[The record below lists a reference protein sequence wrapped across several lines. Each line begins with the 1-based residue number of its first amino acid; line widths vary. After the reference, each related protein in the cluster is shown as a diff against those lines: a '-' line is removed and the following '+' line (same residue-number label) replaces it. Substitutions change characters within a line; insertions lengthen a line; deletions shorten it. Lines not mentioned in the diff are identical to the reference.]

1 MWCYNIWYTKG
12 YVVIIDDIRMDVLLE
27 YMMCGGI
34 IYNVWCYNILYK
46 KGCVVIIYAVL
57 L

>member
-1 MWCYNIWYTKG
+1 
-12 YVVIIDDIRMDVLLE
+12 MDVLLE

-46 KGCVVIIYAVL
+46 KGCVVIMYGISL
-57 L
+57 